1 MVSTDS
7 GATFNDVPNATSA
20 SYSFTATFAQ
30 NGDEYKAVF
39 TNSLGSATST
49 AATLTVQTVPTVTTQ
64 PSDQTVLAG
73 ATATFTAAASGSPA
87 PSVQW
92 MVSTNNG
99 ASFSDISGATS
110 ATYSVA
116 TTLGQNGDEYEA
128 VFSNAA
134 GSATTTAATLT
145 VQAAPAVT
153 TQPSDQTVTAGATA
167 TFTAAASGNPTP
179 SVQWMVSTDS
189 GATFND
195 VPNAT
200 SATYSFIAA
209 FAQNG
214 DEYEAVFSNS
224 LGSATSTAATLTV
237 ETVPTVTTQPSD
249 QTVLAGATATFTAA
263 ASGNP
268 TPSVQWM
275 VSTDSGA
282 SFNDISGATSPSYS
296 LTPTIAQNGDEFEAV
311 FTNAAGSA
319 TTTAVTLTVQA
330 APAVTTQPTAQTVV
344 AGHTATFTAAA
355 SGNPTP
361 SVQWMVSTDS
371 GATFNDVPNATS
383 ATYSFTATFAQN
395 GDEFEAVFTNSLGS
409 ATTTAATLTVET
421 VPSVTTQPSDQTVTA
436 GATATFTAA
445 ASGNPTPSVQWMVST
460 DSGASFSN
468 ISGATSTTYSVAP
481 TIAQNGDE
489 FEAVFSNAAGSATT
503 TAVTLTVQAAPVVTT
518 PPSDQ
523 TVVAG
528 HTATFTA
535 AASGNPTPSVQWMVS
550 TDSGATFNDVPNA
563 TSATYS
569 FTATFA
575 QNGDE
580 FEAVFSNSLGSATS
594 TAATLTVQTVPTVT
608 TQPSDQTVTAGGTA
622 TFTAAASG
630 NPTPSVQW
638 MVSTDSGATFNDIS
652 GATSPTY
659 SLTPTI
665 AQNGD
670 EFEAVFT
677 NAAGSATTTAA
688 TLTVQAAPAVTTQP
702 SDQTV
707 GDGTTATF
715 TAAASGNP
723 TPSVQWMV
731 STDSGATFNDI
742 SGATSP
748 TYSFTAGVAQSG
760 DEYEAVFT
768 NSLGTATTT
777 AATLTVDSITE
788 QPADQVIG
796 SGDTA
801 TFTATSSLPGD
812 TVQWMVMAS
821 GGSGFTALSN
831 GASSSGAVYSGVTTT
846 TLTITAATAGLSGNQ
861 YEAVFTDA
869 AGTFTLASDPAT
881 LTVGYSLSVDQSSY
895 NLVTGQTASFTLTTT
910 SAIADASP
918 SETMNWQVI
927 DVANGAF
934 LTGSVAVTST
944 SQQVTGINI
953 GSGSNFAGGKVQFG
967 ATLTDAAGN
976 EGPLVVR
983 YVTLNTTAPP
993 AFTISADI
1001 PTIDDFS
1008 ATNTGFTFSGAETND
1023 AYAYTVTDSAGNTV
1037 TGSGTVG
1044 SAAQDVTGIDV
1055 SGLTEGQ
1062 LTYSVTLTNSI
1073 GNPTTATTTA
1083 TLSGPFTVTPDQGT
1097 FDDIAS
1103 FTLGNAEVGAT
1114 YDYTVTDNFGNTVT
1128 GSGSVIAATQDITG
1142 INLATLAAGEVT
1154 FSVTLTDALSNV
1166 SSAVTA
1172 QAAIDPT
1179 APTALALL
1187 TSVFPADAAAG
1198 DTIALL
1204 QTPGPNAT
1212 TGTYTYTLLSVD
1224 GSSDS
1229 TSFPFQIVNDQL
1241 EAAGPLTDSS
1251 YSIVVQSMDAR
1262 GRDVPAGL
1270 HAHGALG
1277 RQHGSRH
1284 AQPNHQLA
1292 FSQPVHRTPASWP
1305 PAPPWAPWT
1314 RPPPAAASWARRLTT
1329 AWFPGPEATT
1339 MFCSRSS
1346 PSTVNRICKR

>member
-1 MVSTDS
+1 M
-7 GATFNDVPNATSA
+7 
-20 SYSFTATFAQ
+20 
-30 NGDEYKAVF
+30 
-39 TNSLGSATST
+39 
-49 AATLTVQTVPTVTTQ
+49 TTQ
-64 PSDQTVLAG
+64 P
-73 ATATFTAAASGSPA
+73 TA
-87 PSVQW
+87 
-92 MVSTNNG
+92 
-99 ASFSDISGATS
+99 
-110 ATYSVA
+110 
-116 TTLGQNGDEYEA
+116 
-128 VFSNAA
+128 
-134 GSATTTAATLT
+134 
-145 VQAAPAVT
+145 
-153 TQPSDQTVTAGATA
+153 QTVTAGATA

-200 SATYSFIAA
+200 SASYSFIAA

-214 DEYEAVFSNS
+214 DEYEAVFTNS
-224 LGSATSTAATLTV
+224 LGSATS
-237 ETVPTVTTQPSD
+237 
-249 QTVLAGATATFTAA
+249 
-263 ASGNP
+263 
-268 TPSVQWM
+268 
-275 VSTDSGA
+275 
-282 SFNDISGATSPSYS
+282 
-296 LTPTIAQNGDEFEAV
+296 
-311 FTNAAGSA
+311 
-319 TTTAVTLTVQA
+319 
-330 APAVTTQPTAQTVV
+330 
-344 AGHTATFTAAA
+344 
-355 SGNPTP
+355 
-361 SVQWMVSTDS
+361 
-371 GATFNDVPNATS
+371 
-383 ATYSFTATFAQN
+383 
-395 GDEFEAVFTNSLGS
+395 
-409 ATTTAATLTVET
+409 TAATLTVET

-460 DSGASFSN
+460 DSGATFN
-468 ISGATSTTYSVAP
+468 DISGATSTTYSLTP
-481 TIAQNGDE
+481 TLAQNGDE
-489 FEAVFSNAAGSATT
+489 FEAVFTNAAGSATT
-503 TAVTLTVQAAPVVTT
+503 TAATLTVQAAPAVTT
-518 PPSDQ
+518 QPSDQ
-523 TVVAG
+523 TVTAG
-528 HTATFTA
+528 ATATFTA
-535 AASGNPTPSVQWMVS
+535 TASGNPTPSVQWMVS

-563 TSATYS
+563 TSASYS
-569 FTATFA
+569 FIAAFA
-575 QNGDE
+575 QNGEE

-608 TQPSDQTVTAGGTA
+608 TQPSDQTVLAGATA

-677 NAAGSATTTAA
+677 NTAGSATTTAV
-688 TLTVQAAPAVTTQP
+688 TLTVQAAPAVTTPP

-723 TPSVQWMV
+723 TPSVQWML

-742 SGATSP
+742 PNATSP

-831 GASSSGAVYSGVTTT
+831 GAVYSGVTTT

-934 LTGSVAVTST
+934 LTGSVPVTST

-976 EGPLVVR
+976 EGPLFVR

-1044 SAAQDVTGIDV
+1044 SAAR
-1055 SGLTEGQ
+1055 
-1062 LTYSVTLTNSI
+1062 
-1073 GNPTTATTTA
+1073 
-1083 TLSGPFTVTPDQGT
+1083 
-1097 FDDIAS
+1097 
-1103 FTLGNAEVGAT
+1103 
-1114 YDYTVTDNFGNTVT
+1114 
-1128 GSGSVIAATQDITG
+1128 
-1142 INLATLAAGEVT
+1142 
-1154 FSVTLTDALSNV
+1154 
-1166 SSAVTA
+1166 
-1172 QAAIDPT
+1172 
-1179 APTALALL
+1179 
-1187 TSVFPADAAAG
+1187 TSPA
-1198 DTIALL
+1198 
-1204 QTPGPNAT
+1204 
-1212 TGTYTYTLLSVD
+1212 
-1224 GSSDS
+1224 S
-1229 TSFPFQIVNDQL
+1229 TS
-1241 EAAGPLTDSS
+1241 
-1251 YSIVVQSMDAR
+1251 
-1262 GRDVPAGL
+1262 PA
-1270 HAHGALG
+1270 
-1277 RQHGSRH
+1277 
-1284 AQPNHQLA
+1284 
-1292 FSQPVHRTPASWP
+1292 
-1305 PAPPWAPWT
+1305 
-1314 RPPPAAASWARRLTT
+1314 
-1329 AWFPGPEATT
+1329 
-1339 MFCSRSS
+1339 
-1346 PSTVNRICKR
+1346 